1 MIHSLVQLVFVMEI
15 PSGALKN
22 LINVPVNVFS
32 AVTFDQ
38 SEEICIGSAWVQDL
52 EAPPTSDFISDNYDF
67 GSKSCE
73 QKIEKKRCS

>member
-1 MIHSLVQLVFVMEI
+1 MQLVFVMEI

-22 LINVPVNVFS
+22 LLNVHVNVFS

-38 SEEICIGSAWVQDL
+38 SEETCIGSAWVQDL
-52 EAPPTSDFISDNYDF
+52 EAPPTTSDFISDNYGL
-67 GSKSCE
+67 GSKSYE